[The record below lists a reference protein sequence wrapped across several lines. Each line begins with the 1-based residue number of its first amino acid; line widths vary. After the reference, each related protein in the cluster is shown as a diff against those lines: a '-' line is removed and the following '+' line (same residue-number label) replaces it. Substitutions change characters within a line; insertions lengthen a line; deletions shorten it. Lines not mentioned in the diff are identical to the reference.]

1 MRSSALV
8 TTRCSEM
15 DVERIQQEMRA
26 LAEARID
33 MIAGPDAILLPRNLA
48 AKVCGKSVS
57 WIDQMVAADRLPSIR
72 VGRSNWIQRA
82 ALVEALAV
90 GL

>member
-1 MRSSALV
+1 
-8 TTRCSEM
+8 M

-33 MIAGPDAILLPRNLA
+33 MIAGPDAILLPKNLA

-57 WIDQMVAADRLPSIR
+57 WIDQMVAADDCQASESGDPT
-72 VGRSNWIQRA
+72 GSNGQLWSKP
-82 ALVEALAV
+82 
-90 GL
+90 